1 MQNKLLIFFDLL
13 KGFSLA
19 VCLFVCPLLFLT
31 NTTQNPFIIQPLFL
45 SISGG
50 LFILVYSAE
59 VYFKREI
66 NFRLSR
72 IDFAL
77 FIFLFSS
84 LLSLFLNYIFGDYK
98 IALLNEFA
106 RKADYLIFGLIFG
119 FLFAKTGVWKI
130 SFSSSSYIFL
140 RRVLLW
146 ALLWLLWKIQA
157 SPFVAILIFAGGTY
171 ICYNHLKNYGVKE
184 LFEVL
189 LATCFCA
196 CLYGLLQAVGVD
208 LFWKIDISKEFGAR
222 PVSTFGN
229 PNFLAS
235 FTLLFLPYSFVL
247 FLKAKGRKDVIISAF
262 FTLILA
268 LFLVL
273 SGTRSA
279 WVGILGAI
287 LIFLIFVGNFI
298 SLFISKSIKIIFL
311 FFVFCVCFYGL
322 NTGLKYGGGST
333 PQKRVSE
340 VKKVFTLNNISLKGE
355 HFIEPL
361 HQRLMMWH
369 CALQNF
375 KSSPIIGKG
384 INSFQL
390 NFPFCQGNLI
400 AQNPALDRIKMQA
413 NAAHNEYL
421 EILSDGGLISFFA
434 YLGIWIAF
442 FAMSYKKIKTVSQE
456 EKIFYLSLFFGLISV
471 LFDNL
476 FNITLRILLVSF
488 AFWFVFSSL
497 NNLSAKTR
505 ILKLNRAA
513 VSVCLIFVFCLI
525 YVLIFWQTKQFIAQK
540 YELQGYKYLLTEDFH
555 RGAETINKALNFSY
569 ARPEP
574 FYSLVNTYIMLG
586 DIEKAKEI
594 SETAVNFY
602 PAFYEFYFRL
612 AALYYANGITKEA
625 LDNLRRNLFLLPT
638 YTPAAELFA
647 NILTNQKTVL
657 AEDKILL
664 ESLVKVLPY
673 QINLH
678 SYLAEIYFKEG
689 NCPQAKKIALQTLQE
704 NIFDKSSLN
713 ILTVCTN
720 NPEEQNF
727 IHKAERLND
736 LKSRLKIKQDMEIL
750 KDIKLFLSQN
760 PDDTDANTL
769 LAEFYFR
776 QDKYCLA
783 SEILKQAKP
792 NGNLNKAYN
801 FSLSLALQK
810 CGNFQESQSLLEDIL
825 YLDPYDELAKNRL
838 KNVNI

>member
-1 MQNKLLIFFDLL
+1 MQNKLLIFFNFL
-13 KGFSLA
+13 KGFSLT
-19 VCLFVCPLLFLT
+19 VCLFVCPLIFLT
-31 NTTQNPFIIQPLFL
+31 NTTQNPFIVQPLFL
-45 SISGG
+45 SIFGG
-50 LFILVYSAE
+50 LFILICLAE
-59 VYFKREI
+59 IYFKKEI
-66 NFRLSR
+66 NLRLSR
-72 IDFAL
+72 IDFIL
-77 FIFLFSS
+77 FIFLFSL
-84 LLSLFLNYIFGDYK
+84 LLSLFLNYIFSDYK

-140 RRVLLW
+140 RRILLW

-157 SPFVAILIFAGGTY
+157 SPFVVILIFAGGTY

-189 LATCFCA
+189 FAACFCS
-196 CLYGLLQAVGVD
+196 CLYGVLQALGFD

-222 PVSTFGN
+222 SVSTFGN

-235 FTLLFLPYSFVL
+235 FTLLFLPYSLVL
-247 FLKAKGRKDVIISAF
+247 FLKAKGRKDIIISAF

-268 LFLVL
+268 LFLAV

-279 WVGILGAI
+279 WIGIFGAI
-287 LIFLIFVGNFI
+287 FVFLVFAVNFI
-298 SLFISKSIKIIFL
+298 SLFISKSTKIIFL

-322 NTGLKYGGGST
+322 NAGLKYSGGSI
-333 PQKRVSE
+333 PKERVSE
-340 VKKVFTLNNISLKGE
+340 IKKVFTLNNISLRGE
-355 HFIEPL
+355 NFIQPL
-361 HQRLMMWH
+361 HQRLMMWN

-384 INSFQL
+384 TNSFQL

-400 AQNPALDRIKMQA
+400 AQNPALDKIKMQA

-442 FAMSYKKIKTVSQE
+442 FIISYKKIKTVNQE
-456 EKIFYLSLFFGLISV
+456 EKILYLSLLFGLISV

-476 FNITLRILLVSF
+476 FNITLRTLLVSF
-488 AFWFVFSSL
+488 AFWFIFSLL
-497 NNLSAKTR
+497 NNLGAKTR
-505 ILKLNRAA
+505 ILKLKRTAISA
-513 VSVCLIFVFCLI
+513 VLIFIFCLI
-525 YVLIFWQTKQFIAQK
+525 YVLIVWQAKQFIAQK
-540 YELQGYKYLLTEDFH
+540 YELQGYKFLLTEDYLK
-555 RGAETINKALNFSY
+555 GVEMMNKALNFSY

-574 FYSLVNTYIMLG
+574 FYSLANTYIML
-586 DIEKAKEI
+586 DNMEKAKEI
-594 SETAVNFY
+594 SETAISFY

-612 AALYYANGITKEA
+612 AALYYANGATKEA
-625 LDNLRRNLFLLPT
+625 LNNLRKNLFLLPT

-647 NILTNQKTVL
+647 NILSNQKTVL

-664 ESLVKVLPY
+664 ESLIEILPY
-673 QINLH
+673 QINLP
-678 SYLAEIYFKEG
+678 SYLAEIYFKED
-689 NCPQAKKIALQTLQE
+689 NCLNAKKFALQTLQK

-713 ILTVCTN
+713 ILTICTN

-727 IHKAERLND
+727 IYKAERLND

-760 PDDTDANTL
+760 PNDIDANAL
-769 LAEFYFR
+769 LAEFYFK
-776 QDKYCLA
+776 QGEYCRA
-783 SEILKQAKP
+783 SEILKQVKP
-792 NGNLNKAYN
+792 KEKLNKAYN

-810 CGNFQESQSLLEDIL
+810 CGNLQESQALLGDIL
-825 YLDPYDELAKNRL
+825 YSDPYDELAKNRL